1 MNRPPIY
8 DPNHDYYELLGLPP
22 DASEEA
28 IREAYRRRAKEF
40 HPDQNQAH
48 QEWAE
53 KQFKQ
58 LGEAYNV
65 LSEPNQRRAYDRAR
79 WQAQVAAQFRAR
91 KPSSPPNISIKIPDW
106 LPRAALWV
114 WGLLL
119 LVMTVLLVAGFILAL
134 NIGASDD
141 GDDLT
146 DTFIAAPAPTLE
158 VADTLLAQ
166 MPLEHNTDWQPV
178 IQESD
183 GFTLV
188 LVPAGCF
195 IMGRE
200 PASEA
205 ARDSQRVCFDR
216 HFWIDRAEITNQ
228 QYRDL
233 LGDDAPLG
241 NWEEDERPRENISWD
256 EALRFCRMRGGD
268 LPTGAQWEY
277 AARGP
282 DSWLYPWG
290 NEFDPARVIYRDT
303 FDLPAQGDQR
313 PETAPVGSVPAGD
326 SWVGAAD
333 MLGNVQEWIV
343 DGFDDP
349 AERLRILRGG
359 SALNN
364 ELSLLTEDR
373 YQFQLTHLADYDGFR
388 CVFG

>member
-183 GFTLV
+183 WIY
-188 LVPAGCF
+188 AGVGSCRMLHHGQGTRF
-195 IMGRE
+195 R
-200 PASEA
+200 S
-205 ARDSQRVCFDR
+205 
-216 HFWIDRAEITNQ
+216 
-228 QYRDL
+228 
-233 LGDDAPLG
+233 
-241 NWEEDERPRENISWD
+241 RPR
-256 EALRFCRMRGGD
+256 
-268 LPTGAQWEY
+268 
-277 AARGP
+277 
-282 DSWLYPWG
+282 
-290 NEFDPARVIYRDT
+290 
-303 FDLPAQGDQR
+303 
-313 PETAPVGSVPAGD
+313 
-326 SWVGAAD
+326 
-333 MLGNVQEWIV
+333 
-343 DGFDDP
+343 
-349 AERLRILRGG
+349 
-359 SALNN
+359 
-364 ELSLLTEDR
+364 
-373 YQFQLTHLADYDGFR
+373 
-388 CVFG
+388 